1 MDILLKNRDKFRS
14 LFSLP
19 LLIFA
24 GNYQEI
30 MKISYNWL
38 NEFLPQAKT
47 PEELDVLLTDT
58 GLEVEG
64 FETLEAV
71 KGGLEG
77 VIVAEVV
84 ACEQHPNADRLKVTQ
99 VNTGKETLQVVCGAP
114 NVATGQ
120 KVLLATVGTTLYPTP
135 EDALKI
141 KVSKIRDVESHGM
154 LCAEDEL
161 GLGQSHAGILVLDPS
176 AVPGTPA
183 AQYLE
188 LENDVQI
195 EIGLTPNRAD
205 AMGHI
210 GVARDVLAF
219 DACHNGGTE
228 RLQLKPVSLP
238 EKKGTLDV
246 KVTVENTEKC
256 PRYMGLTFE
265 NVQVKASPAWL
276 QKRLRAVGLSPINNI
291 VDVTNYVM
299 RELGTPLHAFDAK
312 KVAGNVVVRT
322 AKAGEKMITLDGVER
337 TLDVEDLVI
346 ANANESMCIAGVFGG
361 QDSGISEETTTVFLE
376 AAYFNP
382 VSVRK
387 TAKRHTLS
395 TDASF
400 RFERGVDVDLV
411 PYALQRAAQLIVEVA
426 GGHRASEIID
436 LYPNPIQK
444 RSVTLRYDRCA
455 TVLGHRLDTAKIK
468 SVLTSLDF
476 EIQSE
481 NSESVTMLVPNYR
494 VDVDR
499 EIDVIEEILRIVGFN
514 SIPFPEKMNAS
525 LVIAPKPD
533 LERLA
538 VNLAENLAG
547 FGFVEIM
554 NNSLTSPLYV
564 EKLGGGALKPE
575 HNVQLLNP
583 LSNDLAVMRQT
594 LLFQA
599 LESVAHNQNRQRP
612 DVRFFEFGKT
622 YQLVNGEYLEN
633 KRLLLVMTGAK
644 QAESWTGKQE
654 ASTFYTL
661 KGIVKSVFE
670 RLGMG
675 QLMNEAALSEQTALA
690 DGQSLFILKNQV
702 GEMGWIKPAVKKH
715 FGIKNDVF
723 VADLNW
729 DAIVDALKLTKTQY
743 KELPK
748 TFEVRRDFSLLLN
761 SEVRFAQIAQI
772 AQKVDRK
779 LLQKVNLFDVY
790 EGKNLPEGKKSYAV
804 SFTFQD
810 QEQTLKDEQ
819 VDGIMEKIRQG
830 LESELSAELRS

>member
-1 MDILLKNRDKFRS
+1 
-14 LFSLP
+14 
-19 LLIFA
+19 
-24 GNYQEI
+24 

-84 ACEQHPNADRLKVTQ
+84 GCEQHPNAERLKVTQ
-99 VNTGKETLQVVCGAP
+99 VNTGKEILQVVCGAP
-114 NVATGQ
+114 NVAAGQ
-120 KVLLATVGTTLYPTP
+120 KVLLATVGSTLYPTP
-135 EDALKI
+135 EEPLKI

-161 GLGQSHAGILVLDPS
+161 GLGQSHSGILVLDPS

-238 EKKGTLDV
+238 EKKGTMEV
-246 KVTVENTEKC
+246 KVTVENAEKC

-312 KVAGNVVVRT
+312 KVDGNIVVRT
-322 AKAGEKMITLDGVER
+322 AKAGERMITLDGVER
-337 TLDVEDLVI
+337 TLDAEDLVI

-426 GGHRASEIID
+426 GGHRASEMID

-455 TVLGHRLDTAKIK
+455 TVLGHKLDTDKIK
-468 SVLTSLDF
+468 NVLVSLDF

-481 NSESVTMLVPNYR
+481 NNESVSLLVPNYR

-514 SIPFPEKMNAS
+514 SIPFPNKMNTS

-533 LERLA
+533 LERLT
-538 VNLAENLAG
+538 VNIAENLAG

-554 NNSLTSPLYV
+554 NNSLTTPQYV
-564 EKLGGGALKPE
+564 EKLGGSALNPE
-575 HNVQLLNP
+575 HNVELLNP

-633 KRLLLVMTGAK
+633 KRLLLAMTGAK

-654 ASTFYTL
+654 TSTYFTL
-661 KGIVKSVFE
+661 KGIVKNVFE
-670 RLGMG
+670 RLGMS
-675 QLMNEAALSEQTALA
+675 QLMNEASLGDQTTLA
-690 DGQSLFILKNQV
+690 DGQSLYILKNQV

-729 DAIVDALKLTKTQY
+729 DAILDALKLTKTQY

-761 SEVRFAQIAQI
+761 NEVRFAQIAQI
-772 AQKVDRK
+772 AQKADRK

-830 LESELSAELRS
+830 LESELNAELRS